1 MQAAGAYV
9 VGDLAGLSSVSRPTV
24 YRTVRRTETTPLACD
39 SASAGKRVSGHGEGG
54 GGYFP
59 ACQSCLDAFINE
71 AQSSGGC
78 PRASIL
84 ANTVYGSDL
93 LPEERSVD
101 RSLTHA

>member
-1 MQAAGAYV
+1 MAAVGAHIV
-9 VGDLAGLSSVSRPTV
+9 AACA
-24 YRTVRRTETTPLACD
+24 RRAREP
-39 SASAGKRVSGHGEGG
+39 
-54 GGYFP
+54 GYFP
-59 ACQSCLDAFINE
+59 ACQSCLDAVINE

-101 RSLTHA
+101 RSLTQA